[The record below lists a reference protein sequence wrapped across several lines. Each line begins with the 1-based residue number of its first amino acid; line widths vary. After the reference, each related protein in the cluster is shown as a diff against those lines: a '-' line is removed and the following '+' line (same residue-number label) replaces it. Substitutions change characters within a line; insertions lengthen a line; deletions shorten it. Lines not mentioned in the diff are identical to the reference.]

1 MILSQRRLRRWFRQY
16 NRRYFG
22 GYLPRDAKLSWTP
35 IEQCWG
41 QSYGEPPTIEISPA
55 CGVDSRLARMTLL
68 HEMVH
73 LSLYPYRAHGPKFEA
88 EMRRLAQAGAMKG
101 LW

>member
-1 MILSQRRLRRWFRQY
+1 MILSKRRLRRWFRHY
-16 NRRYFG
+16 NRAYFG
-22 GYLPRDAKLSWTP
+22 GRLPRNAELSWTP

-41 QSYGEPPTIEISPA
+41 QCCGEPPEIQLSPA

-73 LSLYPYRAHGPKFEA
+73 LSLYPYLAHGPRFEA
-88 EMRRLAQAGAMKG
+88 EMQRLAIAGAMKG